1 MPPVKLFW
9 YDAMRDAPMRP
20 PGLAADEMLIGPPG
34 VASRLAGGPGGAAAK
49 PAASAGAPA
58 RRPDQANGAVFIGEK
73 GVLTTDTYGANVR
86 LLPAARMTD
95 YRLPPQLLT
104 RSPGHYRDWIR
115 ACKGGDPACSNFS
128 VAGPFTE
135 WIVMGCIALHFEGKL
150 EWDSVKMKFTNRP
163 EANKYLKPE
172 FRKGWK
178 FS

>member
-1 MPPVKLFW
+1 MKDV
-9 YDAMRDAPMRP
+9 
-20 PGLAADEMLIGPPG
+20 AD
-34 VASRLAGGPGGAAAK
+34 AAARSRGGRNADRASAAVGSR
-49 PAASAGAPA
+49 PAGRPEVAAAGAEPARPAGAPA

-73 GVLTTDTYGANVR
+73 GILTTDTYGANVR
-86 LLPAARMTD
+86 LLPAARMTE

-115 ACKGGDPACSNFS
+115 ACKGGDQACSNFS

-150 EWDSVKMKFTNRP
+150 EWDSAKMKFTNRP
-163 EANKYLKPE
+163 EANKYVKPE